1 MSTIILVTGG
11 ARSGKSSYALELAES
26 LSDNRLFVATCPTID
41 DEMNMRILRHQ
52 RERAGRGWKT
62 LEIES
67 DLAAV
72 LKKNCSD
79 YKVILVDCITL
90 WINNLLFAG
99 EHQSRDINDQYLVG
113 LIDEWIDIVR
123 QSPVT
128 LICVTNEVGLGII
141 PDNPVARKYRD
152 LVGSANQAIAAA
164 ADEVT
169 LISCGLP
176 LSLK

>member
-26 LSDNRLFVATCPTID
+26 LSDKRLFVATCPAID

-72 LKKNCSD
+72 LKKI
-79 YKVILVDCITL
+79 VLIT
-90 WINNLLFAG
+90 
-99 EHQSRDINDQYLVG
+99 R
-113 LIDEWIDIVR
+113 
-123 QSPVT
+123 
-128 LICVTNEVGLGII
+128 
-141 PDNPVARKYRD
+141 
-152 LVGSANQAIAAA
+152 
-164 ADEVT
+164 
-169 LISCGLP
+169 
-176 LSLK
+176 LSL